1 MGSPGGSGNVSRNT
15 DLALAAGFVVVS
27 PGCRGRDNTAA
38 DGTYYGKAPAAIVDL
53 KAAVRYVRHNAGVM
67 PGNANWIITTGVSA
81 GGALS
86 ALLGASGDSPLYGA
100 YLREIGAAD
109 ADDRVFASAA
119 FCPIADLDHAD
130 MAYEWMYGAVPTRS
144 GLQDQDL
151 SRQLKDAFVT
161 YQASLKLQGKN
172 GFGTISAD
180 NYAKYLLQT
189 YLFASANRY
198 LKGLTEEKR
207 KEYLAHNMW
216 LTWTDTG
223 ATFTFADFVAHVG
236 RMKGVPAFDDFAM

>member
-1 MGSPGGSGNVSRNT
+1 MGGPGGNSNVSRNT

-27 PGCRGRDNTAA
+27 PGCRGRDNKAA

-86 ALLGASGDSPLYGA
+86 ALLGASGNSPLYDA

-144 GLQDQDL
+144 GLQDQEL

-161 YQASLKLQGKN
+161 LSGIAETPGQERLWDHHSRQLRQVPPPDVPVPVGEQVPERPDGGEAEGIPGKQPV
-172 GFGTISAD
+172 D
-180 NYAKYLLQT
+180 
-189 YLFASANRY
+189 R
-198 LKGLTEEKR
+198 
-207 KEYLAHNMW
+207 
-216 LTWTDTG
+216 
-223 ATFTFADFVAHVG
+223 VV
-236 RMKGVPAFDDFAM
+236 